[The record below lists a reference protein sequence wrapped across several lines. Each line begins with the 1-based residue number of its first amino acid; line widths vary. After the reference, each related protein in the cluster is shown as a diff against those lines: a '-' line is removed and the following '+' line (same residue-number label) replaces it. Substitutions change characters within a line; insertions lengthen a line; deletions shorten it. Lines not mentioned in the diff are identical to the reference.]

1 MIQYSETMRLLS
13 EAAAT
18 TGCSAFAEH
27 DGEGLHLDRH
37 LPIHDRRRIGLDR
50 HHTGRRDHLAGA
62 DIELAVVEIALDHVV
77 LDIAFRQRAGA
88 VGARIVGDVELAAD
102 IEYRERQIL
111 DLDLERGT
119 GRHLVGAAELDTLSA
134 GHGRWPRCDGPFN
147 AALYSRRRA

>member
-13 EAAAT
+13 EAPAA

-27 DGEGLHLDRH
+27 DRERSHFDGD
-37 LPIHDRRRIGLDR
+37 LPVDHQRRIGLDR
-50 HHTGRRDHLAGA
+50 HHAGWRDHFAGA
-62 DIELAVVEIALDHVV
+62 DIELAIVEIALDHVV

-88 VGARIVGDVELAAD
+88 VGAGIVGDVELAAD
-102 IEYRERQIL
+102 VEHRQRQIL
-111 DLDLERGT
+111 DLDLERRA

-134 GHGRWPRCDGPFN
+134 GHGRWPRCDYPVN